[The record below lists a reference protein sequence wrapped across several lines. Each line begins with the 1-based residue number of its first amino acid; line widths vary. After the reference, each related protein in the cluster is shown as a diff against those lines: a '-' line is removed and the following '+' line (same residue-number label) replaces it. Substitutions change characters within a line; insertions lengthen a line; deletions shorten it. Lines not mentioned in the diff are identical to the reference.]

1 MNDHFAYN
9 KALAEQKVEEA
20 RMAAEKAATPEKYQ
34 GVMHVLRY
42 SNPHNALNYFN
53 ASSGM
58 YFRPSDI
65 QDGETG
71 ELIGKEK
78 NRRMALAK
86 EYAESVG
93 KELRGYP
100 PSLR

>member
-9 KALAEQKVEEA
+9 KALAEQKAEEA

-34 GVMHVLRY
+34 RVMHVLRY
-42 SNPHNALNYFN
+42 SNPYNALKYFN
-53 ASSGM
+53 VSSGM
-58 YFRPSDI
+58 YYRPSDI
-65 QDGETG
+65 RDGITG
-71 ELIGKEK
+71 ELLGKEK
-78 NRRMALAK
+78 SRRMALAK

-93 KELRGYP
+93 EELHGYP

>member
-1 MNDHFAYN
+1 MNDHFSYN
-9 KALAEQKVEEA
+9 KEMAKQKIEET
-20 RMAAEKAATPEKYQ
+20 RMAAEKEATPEKYR

-42 SNPHNALNYFN
+42 SNPNNALNYFN

-58 YFRPSDI
+58 YYRPSDI
-65 QDGETG
+65 VDGITG
-71 ELIGKEK
+71 ELLGKEK
-78 NRRMALAK
+78 SRRMALAE

-93 KELRGYP
+93 EKLHGYP